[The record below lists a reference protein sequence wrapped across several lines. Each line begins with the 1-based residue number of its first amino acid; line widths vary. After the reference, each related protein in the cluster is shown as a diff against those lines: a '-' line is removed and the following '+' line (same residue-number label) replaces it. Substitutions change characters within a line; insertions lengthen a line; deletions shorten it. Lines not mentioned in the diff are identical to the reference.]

1 MCLVLWDGKSA
12 GVAVLFSL
20 NFSGK
25 VIRCLADSDS
35 RVFSLLIDVNGF
47 RLNLVNIYFSNVIS
61 DRKFFSS
68 VCMIIFSPK
77 AIW

>member
-1 MCLVLWDGKSA
+1 VCLVLWDGKSA

-47 RLNLVNIYFSNVIS
+47 RLILLISIFLMSFLIVN
-61 DRKFFSS
+61 FFLLS
-68 VCMIIFSPK
+68 
-77 AIW
+77 A